1 MNRNT
6 TGVSSLDW
14 RRRKLHFPSK
24 SSPVQQGAVLGTAR
38 NWHLA
43 AYIPAQKRGRG
54 TLHPCLSKKQ
64 WRKIRQCL
72 CPTKQ

>member
-6 TGVSSLDW
+6 TGVISLDW

-38 NWHLA
+38 NWHPA
-43 AYIPAQKRGRG
+43 AYIPAQKRGRR

-64 WRKIRQCL
+64 SRKIRQCRFL
-72 CPTKQ
+72 KKQ